1 MRTDMS
7 KPSTSAAAGSHI
19 ASNRRARFDYELLER
34 FEAGVVLLG
43 WEVKSLRVSGAD
55 LSDSYVRILRGEAWL
70 IGARITPL
78 PTVARHEAPD
88 PSRSRKLLLH
98 EAQIAKLN
106 THTTRQGATCV
117 PVSLYWRRGRVKC
130 EIALARGKK
139 RHDKREVEKQRD
151 WNRQKQ
157 RLMRTQTN

>member
-1 MRTDMS
+1 MS
-7 KPSTSAAAGSHI
+7 KPSKSTAGGSHI
-19 ASNRRARFDYELLER
+19 AANRRVRFNFELLDR
-34 FEAGVVLLG
+34 FEAGVALLG

-70 IGARITPL
+70 IGARINPL
-78 PTVARHEAPD
+78 PTVASHQAPD

-98 EAQIAKLN
+98 AEEIAKLVM
-106 THTTRQGATCV
+106 HITRRGATCV

-130 EIALARGKK
+130 EIALAHGKK

-157 RLMRTQTN
+157 RLMRTQSK